1 MNKKNK
7 RVRHLGRKV
16 NNLVIL
22 LMLVSMTL
30 MVILCVYMFNHQTMR
45 MLENRCVNGTNMLSY
60 MLQHYDLDD
69 AGAINQML
77 DDLKEEMR
85 CEFTIFEG
93 NTRAYSTV
101 EQNGKRIVGTTL
113 SDDIAEIVLKQG
125 KSYIGQ
131 LHLFDGDYL
140 CSYVPT
146 KDESGNING
155 LVFAGV
161 SMEAVSEEIN
171 LTIKL
176 SCAAGVALVLISAF
190 LMSLFIRSAVSKPL
204 SKITSLA
211 QTISNGDLG
220 LERGEN
226 LTVDFHSN
234 DEIGVLAEAF
244 ENTILRLRNYIGE
257 ISSILEEISK
267 GNLTSTINQDYVGD
281 FSSIKQSLEDILTKL
296 NGTMSQIAESSSYVS
311 NGSSQMSIGAQAL
324 SQGAVQ
330 QSSAVEELDG
340 SIQNISH
347 HVGETAENAQE
358 ASQKVELLREQIS
371 ESNQKMQEM
380 IHAMQEISD
389 SSNEISK
396 IIKTIEDIALQTNIL
411 ALNSAVEASRAG
423 EAGKGF
429 AVVAKEVRE
438 LAGKSSEASKST
450 TELIERSITAVE
462 YGSKIA
468 NQTASQ
474 LMSVVANANEI
485 VETTNQI
492 ANAAKI
498 QADSVSQIQER
509 IGQISNVV
517 QTNSATAEESAAT
530 SEQLSEQASLLK
542 SLIDVFHLSK

>member
-16 NNLVIL
+16 NNLVML

-30 MVILCVYMFNHQTMR
+30 MVILCIYMFNHQTMR

-60 MLQHYDLDD
+60 MLQHYDVDD
-69 AGAINQML
+69 ADAINQIL

-93 NTRAYSTV
+93 NTRAYTTV
-101 EQNGKRIVGTTL
+101 EQDGKRIIGTPL
-113 SDDIAEIVLKQG
+113 ADDIAEIVLEQG
-125 KSYIGQ
+125 KSYIGE
-131 LHLFDGDYL
+131 LNLFDTDYL

-146 KDESGNING
+146 KDEAGNING

-161 SMEAVSEEIN
+161 SMEAASEEID

-176 SCAAGVALVLISAF
+176 SCAAGVTLVLISAF

-204 SKITSLA
+204 SKITTLA

-281 FSSIKQSLEDILTKL
+281 FTSIKKSLEDILTKL
-296 NGTMSQIAESSSYVS
+296 NGTMS
-311 NGSSQMSIGAQAL
+311 
-324 SQGAVQ
+324 
-330 QSSAVEELDG
+330 VEELDG
-340 SIQNISH
+340 SMQNISH

-358 ASQKVELLREQIS
+358 ASHKVELLRDQIS

-380 IHAMQEISD
+380 IQAMQEISD

-450 TELIERSITAVE
+450 TELIQRSITAVE

-474 LMSVVANANEI
+474 LVSVVTNANEI
-485 VETTNQI
+485 AETTNQI

-498 QADSVSQIQER
+498 QANSVSQIQER

-530 SEQLSEQASLLK
+530 SEQLSEQANLLK

>member
-16 NNLVIL
+16 NNLVML

-30 MVILCVYMFNHQTMR
+30 MVILCIYMFNHQTMR

-60 MLQHYDLDD
+60 MLQHYDVDD
-69 AGAINQML
+69 ADAINQIL

-93 NTRAYSTV
+93 NTRAYTTV
-101 EQNGKRIVGTTL
+101 EQDGKRIIGTPL
-113 SDDIAEIVLKQG
+113 ADDIAEIVLEQG
-125 KSYIGQ
+125 KSYIGE
-131 LHLFDGDYL
+131 LNLFDTDYL

-146 KDESGNING
+146 KDEAGNING

-161 SMEAVSEEIN
+161 SMEAASEEID

-176 SCAAGVALVLISAF
+176 SCAAGVTLVLISAF

-204 SKITSLA
+204 SKITTLA

-244 ENTILRLRNYIGE
+244 ENTINYIGE

-281 FSSIKQSLEDILTKL
+281 FTSIKKSLEDILTKL

-340 SIQNISH
+340 SMQNISH

-358 ASQKVELLREQIS
+358 ASHKVELLRDQIS

-380 IHAMQEISD
+380 IQAMQEISD

-450 TELIERSITAVE
+450 TELIQRSITAVE

-474 LMSVVANANEI
+474 LVSVVTNANEI
-485 VETTNQI
+485 AETTNQI

-498 QADSVSQIQER
+498 QANSVSQIQER

-530 SEQLSEQASLLK
+530 SEQLSEQANLLK